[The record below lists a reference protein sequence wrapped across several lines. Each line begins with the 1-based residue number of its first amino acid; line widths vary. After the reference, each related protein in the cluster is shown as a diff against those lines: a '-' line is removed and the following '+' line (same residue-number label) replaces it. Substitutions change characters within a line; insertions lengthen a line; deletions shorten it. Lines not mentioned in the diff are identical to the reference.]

1 MTLGRVGC
9 AIIPGRA
16 PEWTF
21 VVGHGFLAAVPAATP
36 QWIIASLTDL
46 IALPSVEIES
56 VVSLLPISGDDAV
69 ASFAVAVPG
78 AVAVPRAA
86 TDTDGIPV
94 SAVIHGAAA
103 ADVFSIGGSRRFTD
117 RDIRPWLLADFQA
130 VTGMVFGSQHV
141 TMVSADLLASGTPIG
156 VGAVPGHTL
165 FWSTGAAA
173 VLHSASP
180 RSPSPHSASPHSAV
194 LHTPYAPSAHPPSAH
209 PPSANSPAAFD
220 DTIKRA
226 PRSAGFPEADA
237 DTILRARPGSG
248 VAGDDDGPTD
258 QAFTDDTVIRAR
270 PRVEDTVLLHQRKQE
285 AAAAAAA
292 VPATVLPRYGF
303 RLGGEDW
310 RLDTVYYVGRRP
322 ITPRGVANRPRL
334 LTVRSATSAVSG
346 THIEIR
352 QEGDSVV
359 VTDLGSTNGTTVLS
373 PNGKKERMRRGASL
387 TVIPGTRVDIGD
399 GNIIEILP
407 VSGH

>member
-21 VVGHGFLAAVPAATP
+21 VVGQGFLAAVPAATP

-78 AVAVPRAA
+78 AVSGGA
-86 TDTDGIPV
+86 TDLDGIPV

-141 TMVSADLLASGTPIG
+141 TMVSADLLPSGTPIG

-165 FWSTGAAA
+165 FWSTGAATEPNRA
-173 VLHSASP
+173 TPQSAT
-180 RSPSPHSASPHSAV
+180 PHSATPHSAV
-194 LHTPYAPSAHPPSAH
+194 PRSAHAPSAH
-209 PPSANSPAAFD
+209 SPAAFD
-220 DTIKRA
+220 DTIQRA

-248 VAGDDDGPTD
+248 AAGGDNGPGDHAFTD

-292 VPATVLPRYGF
+292 VPGTVLPRYGF

-322 ITPRGVANRPRL
+322 STPRGVVNGLPRL
-334 LTVRSATSAVSG
+334 VTVPSATSAVSG
-346 THIEIR
+346 THIELR

>member
-46 IALPSVEIES
+46 LALPSVEIES

-78 AVAVPRAA
+78 AVPGTA

-173 VLHSASP
+173 G
-180 RSPSPHSASPHSAV
+180 PHSASPLSGV
-194 LHTPYAPSAHPPSAH
+194 LPTPHAPSAHPPSAH
-209 PPSANSPAAFD
+209 PPSAHPPSAHPPTAFD

-248 VAGDDDGPTD
+248 VTGDDDGPTS

-322 ITPRGVANRPRL
+322 ITPRGVANGLPRL

-373 PNGKKERMRRGASL
+373 PSGKKERMRRGASL

>member
-173 VLHSASP
+173 VLH
-180 RSPSPHSASPHSAV
+180 
-194 LHTPYAPSAHPPSAH
+194 TPYAPSAHPPSAD
-209 PPSANSPAAFD
+209 PPSAHSPAAFD

-248 VAGDDDGPTD
+248 VAGGDDGPTD

-322 ITPRGVANRPRL
+322 ITPRGVANGPRL